1 VVRPRITPAVSP
13 LLFHPSI
20 ARVLRW
26 IPARSASRMQT
37 RSSAKRVTRYST
49 RAARTSKRP
58 LDSQEDMPELKRRRT
73 TGKRSRPASS
83 ETETSQSTS
92 GSSAPSDEE
101 SEVVALRKT
110 LQQVQE
116 DYSALQHDK
125 RQLDDIIR
133 DIQHDR
139 DEAQPRDALR
149 FLEEHFTCALCL
161 EIIAHPVTV
170 PHPNCGH
177 TFCAIC
183 MVKHFFSRFHRTCG
197 GWHEHVECPMCRS
210 ILIYTPNQLPRSL
223 LTFPFAKNRMA
234 DAAVVA
240 MVDQLTKQIEDTGIP
255 TPCEN
260 MDQTKGGIRIDRTSP
275 LAVWRM
281 GGSSRVE
288 WLERRERGRQEVDY
302 LSRNWSTIS
311 SHEFIKM
318 KDRLGV

>member
-1 VVRPRITPAVSP
+1 MP
-13 LLFHPSI
+13 
-20 ARVLRW
+20 
-26 IPARSASRMQT
+26 RMQT
-37 RSSAKRVTRYST
+37 RASTKRATQQSTRVTRGTKRSLESQDD
-49 RAARTSKRP
+49 TSEP
-58 LDSQEDMPELKRRRT
+58 KRRRT
-73 TGKRSRPASS
+73 ARKKSRPSAS
-83 ETETSQSTS
+83 ETNGPQSSS
-92 GSSAPSDEE
+92 GSSAPFDEE
-101 SEVVALRKT
+101 SELVALRKT

-116 DYSALQHDK
+116 DLSTLQEDK
-125 RQLDDIIR
+125 THLDAITR
-133 DIQHDR
+133 GIQHDLG
-139 DEAQPRDALR
+139 EALPRETLR

-210 ILIYTPNQLPRSL
+210 ILIYTPNQHPRSL

-240 MVDQLTKQIEDTGIP
+240 MVDQLTAQVEDAGVP
-255 TPCEN
+255 NPCS
-260 MDQTKGGIRIDRTSP
+260 DRESP
-275 LAVWRM
+275 LATWRK

-288 WLERRERGRQEVDY
+288 WLERLEKGRQEVEY
-302 LSRNWSTIS
+302 LSRNWDSIT
-311 SHEFIKM
+311 SHDFIRT